1 MNNIPHLFMQGGPL
15 WMTLITLCLIGIFF
29 AAWKAPAWVREIGIA
44 SLVLGFFSLLLGLEQ
59 MFSWLQE
66 MSSDSNTL
74 MMLYGGLK
82 CALVPALYGLIVY
95 FVSLVIRIIQKP
107 RI

>member
-59 MFSWLQE
+59 MFSWLQD
-66 MSSDSNTL
+66 MPSDPTTL
-74 MMLYGGLK
+74 MMMYGGLK
-82 CALVPALYGLIVY
+82 CALVPVLYSLIVY
-95 FVSLVIRIIQKP
+95 FVSLVVRVIQKP